1 MLELGRAK
9 KAVLLNLAN
18 NDTYHQTKDLER
30 KKDRCSFLDQI
41 VGARYKDF
49 TKKDLVKYCINNN
62 EPVISNL
69 FDRLDEN
76 NQQQEWVDSFNSY
89 IQKIDIIHMDLVL
102 KELCQE
108 GGLAEQKLLECKQE
122 VLKGIYEAYMQTN
135 DRADTIDSLERSF
148 RKNIKSPVK

>member
-1 MLELGRAK
+1 M
-9 KAVLLNLAN
+9 
-18 NDTYHQTKDLER
+18 
-30 KKDRCSFLDQI
+30 
-41 VGARYKDF
+41 GARYKDF

-108 GGLAEQKLLECKQE
+108 GGLAE
-122 VLKGIYEAYMQTN
+122 
-135 DRADTIDSLERSF
+135 
-148 RKNIKSPVK
+148 